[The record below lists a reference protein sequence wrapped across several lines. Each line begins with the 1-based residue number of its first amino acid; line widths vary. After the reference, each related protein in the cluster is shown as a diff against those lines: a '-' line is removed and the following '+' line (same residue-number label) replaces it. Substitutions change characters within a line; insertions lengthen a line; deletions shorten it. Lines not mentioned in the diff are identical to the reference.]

1 MTEGPPRIFVPVCKH
16 PRDYQ
21 RTTGP
26 LGWVE
31 VKEVTQCPLLVEP
44 PGNSF
49 AQREPELAEAFA
61 AEQAAIDELIQA
73 NCGEELQC
81 KSGS

>member
-16 PRDYQ
+16 PKHYQ

-31 VKEVTQCPLLVEP
+31 VDEVKQCPLLVEP
-44 PGNSF
+44 PEKENQDG
-49 AQREPELAEAFA
+49 
-61 AEQAAIDELIQA
+61 
-73 NCGEELQC
+73 
-81 KSGS
+81 